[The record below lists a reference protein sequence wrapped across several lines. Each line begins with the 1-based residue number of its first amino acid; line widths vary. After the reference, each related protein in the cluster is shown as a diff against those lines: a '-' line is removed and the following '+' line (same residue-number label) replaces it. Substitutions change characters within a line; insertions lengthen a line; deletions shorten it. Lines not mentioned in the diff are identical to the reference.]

1 VNSLYW
7 ITLGEESLH
16 LLALPAGLANRCI
29 PVAIIAVPVMF
40 PIFAL
45 FAGLPLGDIP
55 VAIPAPPIVL
65 PVIAPADQALGII
78 VIAIIA
84 PPPVLFGAAPAGV
97 ALGGVPPVGWIV
109 ALPATFHVVACGV
122 AVVAGGALPV
132 VRPVVAALAG
142 VLLLDR
148 PVAVQTVP
156 VHRAFLCYL
165 L

>member
-1 VNSLYW
+1 
-7 ITLGEESLH
+7 
-16 LLALPAGLANRCI
+16 
-29 PVAIIAVPVMF
+29 MF

-65 PVIAPADQALGII
+65 PVIAPANQALGII

-122 AVVAGGALPV
+122 AVVAGLSAL
-132 VRPVVAALAG
+132 LWQLSQG
-142 VLLLDR
+142 CSFLTDLLQFRQFQFIGPSYAICYKWTFNQRICSLR
-148 PVAVQTVP
+148 
-156 VHRAFLCYL
+156 HR
-165 L
+165 

>member
-1 VNSLYW
+1 MDNVRGGITSSSCTSGRPSQSLYPSCNHCSASYV
-7 ITLGEESLH
+7 L
-16 LLALPAGLANRCI
+16 
-29 PVAIIAVPVMF
+29 

-122 AVVAGGALPV
+122 AVGTASCPPCCGSSRRGAPS
-132 VRPVVAALAG
+132 
-142 VLLLDR
+142 
-148 PVAVQTVP
+148 
-156 VHRAFLCYL
+156 
-165 L
+165 